1 MRTTEM
7 QPMSEGKT
15 KRIFSIPGSPARVR
29 IESKD
34 DITAGD
40 GAKHDIINGKA
51 ALATRTTCNVF
62 RLLQACGIP
71 VAFEGQDGA
80 TEFLADRCTMLP
92 YEVVV
97 RREAHGSYLDR
108 KPHLMKGQVLPR
120 LVLELFL
127 KTHSQTWKGVKSTNE
142 YDLVKDDPMIV
153 FDHEH
158 RRALLFYPGHT
169 SEERKTAPKGM
180 LVGQEPFLVLDTDE
194 IFTHSDEE
202 QLIEQMGNIA
212 RQTFLV
218 LEKAWQLQGCKLVDF
233 KVEFGINTEGK
244 LRLADVIDNDSWRV
258 VDRSGGY
265 IDKQGYRDGGDL
277 DTVTAKYREVADATD
292 RFGIPFQRLIVWC
305 GSEKDHF
312 TAVEDLLMK
321 LDLKPKFQLLP
332 VTCPVH
338 KQPVLAYK
346 LLQQHLQEEPCDSV
360 IIAYIG
366 CSNGAGPV
374 LAANSTVPVITVPVE
389 YKEFPQDV
397 WSLLHT
403 PSNVPVMT
411 VLEPGNAVLAALQI
425 LAIRNPSIYAALRFD
440 QEKRLTGMSW

>member
-1 MRTTEM
+1 MTEV
-7 QPMSEGKT
+7 QPISEGKT

-62 RLLQACGIP
+62 RLLQACDIP

-80 TEFLADRCTMLP
+80 TEFFADKCIMLP

-97 RREAHGSYLDR
+97 RREAHGSYLKR
-108 KPHLMKGQVLPR
+108 APHLMKGQVFPR
-120 LVLELFL
+120 LVLEFFL
-127 KTHSQTWKGVKSTNE
+127 KTSGKKWKEST
-142 YDLVKDDPMIV
+142 LICDDPLMIHDGDGV
-153 FDHEH
+153 QI
-158 RRALLFYPGHT
+158 LLYD
-169 SEERKTAPKGM
+169 PKQPNLAQKPSM
-180 LVGQEPFLVLDTDE
+180 PFLTLPETQV
-194 IFTHSDEE
+194 FTRPDEE

-218 LEKAWQLQGCKLVDF
+218 LEKAWQLQGRKLVDF

-258 VDRSGGY
+258 VDHSGGY
-265 IDKQGYRDGGDL
+265 IDKQVYRDGGDL

-292 RFGIPFQRLIVWC
+292 RFGVPFQRLIVWC

-312 TAVEDLLMK
+312 TAVEELIMK
-321 LDLKPKFQLLP
+321 LEPKPQFQLLP
-332 VTCPVH
+332 ITCSVH
-338 KQPVLAYK
+338 KQPALAYRT
-346 LLQQHLQEEPCDSV
+346 LQQHLQEEPCDSV

-366 CSNGAGPV
+366 RSNGAGPV
-374 LAANSTVPVITVPVE
+374 LSANSTVPVITVPAG
-389 YKEFPQDV
+389 YKEFPEDV
-397 WSLLHT
+397 WSSLRT

-411 VLEPGNAVLAALQI
+411 VLEPANAVLAALQI

-440 QEKRLTGMSW
+440 QEKRLTNLY